1 MKQENPHTIF
11 NKGATWLLLLLT
23 ALVVSVLPGSALAQT
38 DADAKAYAGFES
50 STQTLTF
57 YYGTERSGYDKTYVV
72 DEKISGDPGWYKDGI
87 NGQVKTVVFNSSF
100 KIFQPKSLA
109 KWFYNFRSLTEVKG
123 IENLNTSKVTDM
135 SQMFRGCHALGN
147 LDLSGLDVSK
157 VEDFSYTFY
166 ECWGLQSLT
175 LGEWHTLSATNMDRM
190 FYNCSGFDELD
201 LSSFSTSNVTNM
213 ERMLMYC
220 FNVKTIYASSK
231 FTTENVTN
239 SKNMFNG
246 DSNLVGAISYDAD
259 KIDAAYANAET
270 GYFTIKCRHIGDD
283 GKPLWGEPEHHDAT
297 CVEGEY
303 NLYTCSNCHDTKKEY
318 ITDVPNPNN
327 HSIEKRDLVE
337 PTCKDSGMKEHYMCT
352 LCKKTFLDAEAT
364 KEVDPSTL
372 LIEPDPKRHDLHKY
386 DATEPTCAK
395 DGCKQFWMC
404 SICQKVYLDAEAT
417 QLALQESD
425 FIIQKYGHKLNAEGS
440 CQRCGLKVMTLNGV
454 TAELQGIANTY
465 WDIFSEGEGET
476 AVYGL
481 RYPDSGEAV
490 LTVTLASDKDFM
502 FSFNMQGASSAYYFI
517 DGLKQ
522 LNAGENAI
530 YLKAGKHKLA
540 IDFNS
545 LGTLTLSGI
554 VATTDFTPVPQPKVV
569 YNADTKTLTF
579 YSSDALPADVAEKDV
594 YSVPEIV
601 EGSLAYPWF
610 PSYMRVE
617 KAVFDKSF
625 KILKPK
631 SCAYWFIG
639 MENLLTIDGLENL
652 DVSEAVSLQA
662 MFEYCESLEMLDLS
676 NFNTSKVKN
685 MRYMFQDCTNLNT
698 IYAGDSFS
706 TENVESGGD
715 MFIDCRQL
723 KGAIAYDSNK
733 TSHNYANYTT
743 GYFTKPCS
751 HQDENGASVLV
762 KVEEMA
768 ATCLKPA
775 YTLYHCGKCDK
786 DMKTYTGEP
795 DQTKHVIKLMQD
807 AVAPDCSHEGTKDV
821 YKCNVCGRQFLKD
834 DNGNYSAVESESEV
848 TLPPLGHELDAS
860 YACSRCGKTDL
871 RYAFLQIPEG
881 VKAVIADNEYPWQL
895 VDESNPQAGLK
906 SSNKGLYVTDSSMKL
921 YLTSEKPFETAI
933 DYKVS
938 SEENFDELII
948 AKDGEKFASFSG
960 EKSGSCV
967 VAFAAGTHRLE
978 LIYSK
983 DSGTDKGDD
992 IAVLTQ
998 LSIKQTEEYSPT
1010 MKAAVVYNQNDNSV
1024 TFKAIEANS
1033 QLADGDVYVSYINLD
1048 DVEAYPEWVEALIMA
1063 SSVRVDESFRQFRPK
1078 STMGWFGYSL
1088 NVKEIEGL
1096 ENLNTS
1102 ETENMESMFY
1112 QCVSL
1117 KSLDLSRFNTSKVRN
1132 FGGMFVNCLSL
1143 AELDITSFSMESAN
1157 TANAMF
1163 AGCSTLENI
1172 YVNKSFSFEGMDYSD
1187 VNAAFAECYYL
1198 SGAKPYSMLDN
1209 PRLAANYRDGYLK
1222 TYYKVGDERHEIFG
1236 DMTVDELA
1244 LEQDKS
1250 FMTHDAFH
1258 ARKATMPVVITDEA
1272 NVFNIG
1278 TICLPYAVKP
1288 SDDYTLYAVK
1298 QISDNEMP
1306 TSQTRRTAIEKPAGT
1321 IVLEIVDGTLPAG
1334 QPAVYRAKKT
1344 AFAFTAAD
1352 ADIVEQPIDDE
1363 TLARDGYLLSGS
1375 FTEQDAA
1382 DGYVLQGNDF
1392 VSIAQL
1398 KGDSETY
1405 RISPLTAYLKSM
1417 SSATLSTDRLTPSSA
1432 DGAFSGISFVRSLSD
1447 GTAQIYDINGV
1458 RLDTFKKGINIIRRS
1473 DGKTQKVVVR

>member
-1 MKQENPHTIF
+1 MKRENPHTIF
-11 NKGATWLLLLLT
+11 NKGATWLLLLLA
-23 ALVVSVLPGSALAQT
+23 ALLTIMLPGSARAQS
-38 DADAKAYAGFES
+38 DDAKAYAGYDDA
-50 STQTLTF
+50 TQTLIF

-109 KWFYNFRSLTEVKG
+109 KWFYNFRSLAEVKG
-123 IENLNTSKVTDM
+123 IENLNASKVTDM
-135 SQMFRGCHALGN
+135 SQMFRGCRELGQ

-157 VEDFSYTFY
+157 VEDFSYAFY
-166 ECWGLQSLT
+166 ECWGLHSLK
-175 LGEWHTLSATNMDRM
+175 LGGWYTLSATNMNRM
-190 FYNCSGFDELD
+190 FYNCSGFGELD
-201 LSSFSTSNVTNM
+201 LSSFSTAKVTNM

-220 FNVKTIYASSK
+220 FTVKTIYASSK
-231 FTTENVTN
+231 FTTESVTN
-239 SKNMFNG
+239 STNMFNG
-246 DSNLVGAISYDAD
+246 DSNLVGAISYDAS
-259 KIDAAYANAET
+259 KIDGAYANTET
-270 GYFTIKCRHIGDD
+270 GYFTIKCRHVGDD
-283 GKPLWGEPEHHDAT
+283 GNPLWGEPEHHDAT

-303 NLYTCSNCHDTKKEY
+303 NLYTCSSCHDTKKEY
-318 ITDVPNPNN
+318 ITDVPDPDN
-327 HSIEKRDLVE
+327 HSIQKRDLVE
-337 PTCKDSGMKEHYMCT
+337 PTCKDSGMKEHYLCA

-364 KEVDPSTL
+364 NEVDPSTL
-372 LIEPDPKRHDLHKY
+372 LIEPDPKRHNLIKY
-386 DATEPTCAK
+386 DATEPTCAQ
-395 DGCKQFWMC
+395 DGCRQYWLC
-404 SICQKVYLDAEAT
+404 GVCHKVFLDAEAT

-425 FIIQKYGHKLNAEGS
+425 FIIQKYGHKLNAEGC
-440 CQRCGLKVMTLNGV
+440 CQRCGLKAMTLNGV
-454 TAELQGIANTY
+454 TAELQGIANTR

-481 RYPDSGEAV
+481 RYPDSGETV
-490 LTVTLASDKDFM
+490 LAVTLASDKDFM
-502 FSFNMQGASSAYYFI
+502 FSFNVQGASAAYYFI

-522 LNAGENAI
+522 LNAGENAV
-530 YLKAGKHKLA
+530 YFKAGKHKLA

-554 VATTDFTPVPQPKVV
+554 VATTEYTAVPQPKAV
-569 YNADTKTLTF
+569 YSADTKTLTF
-579 YSSDALPADVAEKDV
+579 YSSDAVPADVDEKNV

-601 EGSLAYPWF
+601 DGSLSNPWLA
-610 PSYMRVE
+610 PYMSVE

-639 MENLLTIDGLENL
+639 MENLMAIDGLENL

-676 NFNTSKVKN
+676 HFNTAKVKN
-685 MRYMFQDCTNLNT
+685 MRFMFQDCESLTT
-698 IYAGDSFS
+698 IYAGDGFS
-706 TENVESGGD
+706 TENVESGAD
-715 MFIDCRQL
+715 MFLDCRQL
-723 KGAIAYDSNK
+723 KGAIAYDSSK
-733 TSHNYANYTT
+733 TSHNYANSTT
-743 GYFTKPCS
+743 GYFTTPCS
-751 HQDENGASVLV
+751 HQDENGASVLE
-762 KVEEMA
+762 KVEEVA
-768 ATCLKPA
+768 ATCVKPA

-786 DMKTYTGEP
+786 DMRSYTGEP
-795 DQTKHVIKLMQD
+795 DQTKHVIELLRD
-807 AVAPDCSHEGTKDV
+807 AVASDCSHEGTKDV
-821 YKCNVCGRQFLKD
+821 YRCNVCKRQFLKD
-834 DNGNYSAVESESEV
+834 DNGNYSVVESESETV
-848 TLPPLGHELDAS
+848 VPPLGHELDAS
-860 YACSRCGKTDL
+860 YTCGRCGKADR

-881 VKAVIADNEYPWQL
+881 VKAVIADDEYPWQL
-895 VDESNPQAGLK
+895 VDESNPLAGLK
-906 SSNKGLYVTDSSMKL
+906 SSNKGKSMSVGSMKL
-921 YLTSEKPFETAI
+921 YLTSEKPLEATI
-933 DYKVS
+933 GYKVS
-938 SEENFDELII
+938 SEEDYDELII
-948 AKDGEKFASFSG
+948 AKDGEKEVSFSG
-960 EKSGSCV
+960 EKSGSYV
-967 VAFAAGTHRLE
+967 VTFPAGTHTLE
-978 LIYSK
+978 LLYSK
-983 DSGTDKGDD
+983 DSGTDRGDD
-992 IAVLTQ
+992 MAMVTQ
-998 LSIKQTEEYSPT
+998 LSVKQDEEYLPT
-1010 MKAAVVYNQNDNSV
+1010 MKAAVVYNRNDNSV
-1024 TFKAIEANS
+1024 TFKAVEANAR
-1033 QLADGDVYVSYINLD
+1033 QTDGVYMRLINLD
-1048 DVEAYPEWVEALIMA
+1048 DVEAYPSWSEYMTVA

-1078 STMGWFGYSL
+1078 STVGWFAMAL

-1117 KSLDLSRFNTSKVRN
+1117 KSLDLSSFNTSKVKN

-1143 AELDITSFSMESAN
+1143 TELDITSFSMESAN
-1157 TANAMF
+1157 TAYAMF

-1172 YVNKSFSFEGMDYSD
+1172 YVNKSFSFEGMDYSE

-1198 SGAKPYSMLDN
+1198 SGAKPYSELDD

-1244 LEQDKS
+1244 LEQGKP
-1250 FMTHDAFH
+1250 FMTHDAFR

-1298 QISDNEMP
+1298 QVSDNEMP
-1306 TSQTRRTAIEKPAGT
+1306 TGQTRRTAIEQPSGT

-1344 AFAFTAAD
+1344 TFAFTAAD

-1363 TLARDGYLLSGS
+1363 TLARDGYQLSGS
-1375 FTEQDAA
+1375 FAGYDAA
-1382 DGYVLQGNDF
+1382 DGYALQGNDF
-1392 VSIAQL
+1392 VSISQL

-1405 RISPLTAYLKSM
+1405 RISPLAAYLKALSD
-1417 SSATLSTDRLTPSSA
+1417 ATLSTGRLTPSSA

-1447 GTAQIYDINGV
+1447 GSAQIYDINGV
-1458 RLDTFKKGINIIRRS
+1458 RLDTFKKGVNIIRRS

>member
-23 ALVVSVLPGSALAQT
+23 ALVVSMLPGSALAQT
-38 DADAKAYAGFES
+38 AADAKAYAGFES

-72 DEKISGDPGWYKDGI
+72 DEKISGDPGWYKDNTSQKI
-87 NGQVKTVVFNSSF
+87 LTVVFDSSF
-100 KIFQPKSLA
+100 NAFQPMSLNR
-109 KWFYNFRSLTEVKG
+109 WFYYCTSLQEVKG
-123 IENLNTSKVTDM
+123 VENLNTSKVTDM

-157 VEDFSYTFY
+157 VENFSYTFY

-175 LGEWHTLSATNMDRM
+175 LGGWDTSSATNMDRM

-259 KIDAAYANAET
+259 KIDGAYANAAT

-327 HSIEKRDLVE
+327 HSIEKRYLVE
-337 PTCKDSGMKEHYMCT
+337 PTCKDSGMKEHYQCT

-372 LIEPDPKRHDLHKY
+372 VIEPDPKRHDLHKY

-395 DGCKQFWMC
+395 DGCKQFWLC
-404 SICQKVYLDAEAT
+404 NICHKVYLDAEAT
-417 QLALQESD
+417 QLALQEAD

-440 CQRCGLKVMTLNGV
+440 CQRCGLKAMTLNGV

-481 RYPDSGEAV
+481 RYPDSGETV
-490 LTVTLASDKDFM
+490 LAVTLASDKDFM
-502 FSFNMQGASSAYYFI
+502 FSFNMQGASDAYYFI

-530 YLKAGKHKLA
+530 YFKAGKHKLA

-579 YSSDALPADVAEKDV
+579 YSSDAVPADVDEKNV
-594 YSVPEIV
+594 YNVPEIIDA
-601 EGSLAYPWF
+601 SLAVHWLAP
-610 PSYMRVE
+610 YMNVE

-625 KILKPK
+625 KNLKPK
-631 SCAYWFIG
+631 SCAYWFIA
-639 MENLLTIDGLENL
+639 MENLMTIDGFENL
-652 DVSEAVSLQA
+652 DVSEAVSLKS
-662 MFEYCESLEMLDLS
+662 MFQYCDNLEMLDLS

-685 MRYMFQDCTNLNT
+685 MNNMFRDCSSLTT
-698 IYAGDSFS
+698 IYAGDGFS
-706 TENVESGGD
+706 TENVETSEN
-715 MFIDCRQL
+715 MFDDCPQL
-723 KGAIAYDSNK
+723 KGAVSYDY
-733 TSHNYANYTT
+733 HNIDHHYANYTT

-762 KVEEMA
+762 KVEEVA
-768 ATCLKPA
+768 ATCVKPA

-795 DQTKHVIKLMQD
+795 EPTKHVIDLQKG
-807 AVAPDCSHEGTKDV
+807 AAEPDCTHEGTKDV
-821 YKCNVCGRQFLKD
+821 YRCVNCDSLFLKD
-834 DNGNYSAVESESEV
+834 ENGNYSTIESYAAA

-871 RYAFLQIPEG
+871 RYAFLQIPDG

-895 VDESNPQAGLK
+895 ADESNPQAGLK
-906 SSNKGLYVTDSSMKL
+906 SSNKGVHNSDSSMKL
-921 YLTSEKPFETAI
+921 YLISEKPLEATI
-933 DYKVS
+933 GYRVS
-938 SEENFDELII
+938 SEERCDELVIS
-948 AKDGEKFASFSG
+948 KDGVELTSFGG
-960 EKSGSCV
+960 EKSDTYV
-967 VAFAAGTHRLE
+967 VALPAGTHVLE
-978 LIYSK
+978 LNYSK
-983 DSGTDKGDD
+983 DGSNDTSDD

-998 LSIKQTEEYSPT
+998 LSIKQTEDYSPA

-1024 TFKAIEANS
+1024 TFKAIEDNS

-1048 DVEAYPEWVEALIMA
+1048 DKEAVPGWAEALIMA

-1102 ETENMESMFY
+1102 ETENMEAMFY

-1117 KSLDLSRFNTSKVRN
+1117 KSLDLSRFNTSKVKN

-1143 AELDITSFSMESAN
+1143 TELDITSFSMESAN

-1172 YVNKSFSFEGMDYSD
+1172 YVNKSFSLEGMDYSD

-1198 SGAKPYSMLDN
+1198 SGAKPYSMLDD

-1222 TYYKVGDERHEIFG
+1222 TYYKVGNERHEIFG

-1244 LEQDKS
+1244 LEQDKP

-1306 TSQTRRTAIEKPAGT
+1306 TSQTRRAAIEKPAGT

-1352 ADIVEQPIDDE
+1352 ADVVEQPIADE

-1382 DGYVLQGNDF
+1382 DGYVLQGADF

-1432 DGAFSGISFVRSLSD
+1432 DGAFSGISFVNSLSD
-1447 GTAQIYDINGV
+1447 GSAQIYDINGV